1 MVQNNKGVIYPRLEG
16 VWAMDEKREDKAE
29 LIRGTRQLRRL
40 EMLMDVVYALVIWRL
55 FMLMPRPEK
64 IGEWRSLSSFLS
76 SNVELFV
83 IAGFALIIVIIYW
96 VQNNAL
102 FGYLDR
108 TDNRH
113 TAISIVQIFFLLLF
127 LYSIRLGLDFPGESH
142 ARALESVT
150 AALVGITS
158 IAGWRYAMKNRRLL
172 SPEDTDL
179 RAGQISDQNLAEP
192 IAAGITLPCAFLG
205 PIVWEIAWLSYLPVS
220 YWLRRRRQSRKS

>member
-1 MVQNNKGVIYPRLEG
+1 
-16 VWAMDEKREDKAE
+16 MDEKREDKAE

-76 SNVELFV
+76 SNVELYV
-83 IAGFALIIVIIYW
+83 IVGLALIIVIIYW
-96 VQNNAL
+96 IQNNAL

-108 TDNRH
+108 TDNLH

-127 LYSIRLGLDFPGESH
+127 LYSIRVGLDFPGESH

-150 AALVGITS
+150 AALVGIAS
-158 IAGWRYAMKNRRLL
+158 ITGWRYAMKNRRLL
-172 SPEDTDL
+172 SPEATDL
-179 RAGQISDQNLAEP
+179 KAGQISDQNLAEP
-192 IAAGITLPCAFLG
+192 IAAGITLPFAFLG

>member
-1 MVQNNKGVIYPRLEG
+1 
-16 VWAMDEKREDKAE
+16 MDEKREDKAE

-76 SNVELFV
+76 SNVELYV
-83 IAGFALIIVIIYW
+83 IVGLALIIVIIYW
-96 VQNNAL
+96 IQNNAL

-108 TDNRH
+108 TDNLH
-113 TAISIVQIFFLLLF
+113 TAISIIQVFFLLLF
-127 LYSIRLGLDFPGESH
+127 LYSIRVGLDFPGESH

-158 IAGWRYAMKNRRLL
+158 ITGWRYAMKNRRLL
-172 SPEDTDL
+172 SPEATDL
-179 RAGQISDQNLAEP
+179 KAGQISDQNLAEP
-192 IAAGITLPCAFLG
+192 IAAGITLPFAFLG

>member
-1 MVQNNKGVIYPRLEG
+1 MNENQ
-16 VWAMDEKREDKAE
+16 EDKAE

-64 IGEWRSLSSFLS
+64 IGEWRSLYSFLW
-76 SNVELFV
+76 SNAELYV
-83 IAGFALIIVIIYW
+83 IAGLGLVIVIIYW
-96 VQNNAL
+96 IQNNAL

-108 TDNRH
+108 TDGRH
-113 TAISIVQIFFLLLF
+113 TATSIVQLFFLLLF

-150 AALVGITS
+150 VALLGIAS
-158 IAGWRYAMKNRRLL
+158 IAGWRYAMKNSRLL
-172 SPEDTDL
+172 SPDVSNQK
-179 RAGQISDQNLAEP
+179 AGQISDQILAEP

-205 PIVWEIAWLSYLPVS
+205 PIIWELAWLSYIPVS
-220 YWLRRRRQSRKS
+220 YWLRRRRQARKS

>member
-1 MVQNNKGVIYPRLEG
+1 
-16 VWAMDEKREDKAE
+16 MDEKREDKAE

-76 SNVELFV
+76 SNVELYV
-83 IAGFALIIVIIYW
+83 IVGLALIIVIIYW
-96 VQNNAL
+96 IQNNAL

-108 TDNRH
+108 TDNLH
-113 TAISIVQIFFLLLF
+113 TAISIIQIFFLLLF
-127 LYSIRLGLDFPGESH
+127 LYSIRVGLDFPGESH

-150 AALVGITS
+150 AALVGIAS
-158 IAGWRYAMKNRRLL
+158 ITGWRYAMKNRRLL
-172 SPEDTDL
+172 SPEATDL
-179 RAGQISDQNLAEP
+179 KAGQISDQNLAEP
-192 IAAGITLPCAFLG
+192 IAAGITLPFAFLG

>member
-1 MVQNNKGVIYPRLEG
+1 
-16 VWAMDEKREDKAE
+16 MDEKQEDKAE
-29 LIRGTRQLRRL
+29 LVRGTRQLRRL
-40 EMLMDVVYALVIWRL
+40 EILMDVVYALVIWRL

-76 SNVELFV
+76 SNAELYV
-83 IAGFALIIVIIYW
+83 IAGLALIIVIIYW
-96 VQNNAL
+96 IQNNAL

-108 TDNRH
+108 TDSRH

-150 AALVGITS
+150 AALVGVAS

-172 SPEDTDL
+172 SPEVTTQ
-179 RAGQISDQNLAEP
+179 RADQIFDQNLAEP
-192 IAAGITLPCAFLG
+192 IVAVITLPFAFIG

-220 YWLRRRRQSRKS
+220 YWLRRRRRVRKA

>member
-1 MVQNNKGVIYPRLEG
+1 MN
-16 VWAMDEKREDKAE
+16 EKQEDKAE
-29 LIRGTRQLRRL
+29 LLRGTRQLRRL

-64 IGEWRSLSSFLS
+64 IGEWRSLYSFLW
-76 SNVELFV
+76 SNAELYV
-83 IAGFALIIVIIYW
+83 IAGLGLVIVIIYW
-96 VQNNAL
+96 IQNNAL

-108 TDNRH
+108 TDNLH

-127 LYSIRLGLDFPGESH
+127 LYSIRVGLDFPGESH

-150 AALVGITS
+150 AALVGIAS

-172 SPEDTDL
+172 SPEATDL
-179 RAGQISDQNLAEP
+179 KAGQISDQNLAEP
-192 IAAGITLPCAFLG
+192 IAAGITLPFAFLG

-220 YWLRRRRQSRKS
+220 YWLRRRRQSKKS

>member
-1 MVQNNKGVIYPRLEG
+1 
-16 VWAMDEKREDKAE
+16 MDEKQEDRAE
-29 LIRGTRQLRRL
+29 LVRGTRQLRRL

-76 SNVELFV
+76 SNVELYV
-83 IAGFALIIVIIYW
+83 IVGLALIIVIIYW
-96 VQNNAL
+96 IQNNAL

-108 TDNRH
+108 TNNLH
-113 TAISIVQIFFLLLF
+113 TAISIIQIFFLLLF
-127 LYSIRLGLDFPGESH
+127 LYSIRVGLDFPGESH

-150 AALVGITS
+150 AALVGIAS
-158 IAGWRYAMKNRRLL
+158 ITGWRYAMKNRRLL
-172 SPEDTDL
+172 SPEATDL
-179 RAGQISDQNLAEP
+179 KAGQISDQNLAEP
-192 IAAGITLPCAFLG
+192 IAAGITLPFAFLG

>member
-1 MVQNNKGVIYPRLEG
+1 
-16 VWAMDEKREDKAE
+16 MDEKREDKAE
-29 LIRGTRQLRRL
+29 LIRGARQLRRL

-76 SNVELFV
+76 SNVELYV
-83 IAGFALIIVIIYW
+83 IVGLALIIVIIYW
-96 VQNNAL
+96 IQNNAL

-108 TDNRH
+108 TDNLH
-113 TAISIVQIFFLLLF
+113 TAISIIQIFFLLLF
-127 LYSIRLGLDFPGESH
+127 LYSIRVGLDFPGESH

-150 AALVGITS
+150 AALVGIAS
-158 IAGWRYAMKNRRLL
+158 ITGWRYAMKNRRLL
-172 SPEDTDL
+172 SPEATDL
-179 RAGQISDQNLAEP
+179 KAGQISDQNLAEP
-192 IAAGITLPCAFLG
+192 IAAGITLPFAFLG

>member
-150 AALVGITS
+150 AALVGIAS

-172 SPEDTDL
+172 SPEATDL

>member
-1 MVQNNKGVIYPRLEG
+1 
-16 VWAMDEKREDKAE
+16 MDEKREDKAE
-29 LIRGTRQLRRL
+29 VIRGTRQLRRL

-76 SNVELFV
+76 SNVELYV
-83 IAGFALIIVIIYW
+83 IASLALIIVIIYW
-96 VQNNAL
+96 IQNNAL

-108 TDNRH
+108 TDSRH

-150 AALVGITS
+150 AALVGVAS

-172 SPEDTDL
+172 SPEVTTQ
-179 RAGQISDQNLAEP
+179 RADQIFDQNLAEP
-192 IAAGITLPCAFLG
+192 IAAVITLPFAFIG

-220 YWLRRRRQSRKS
+220 FWLRRKRRVRKA

>member
-1 MVQNNKGVIYPRLEG
+1 
-16 VWAMDEKREDKAE
+16 MDEKREDKIE

-76 SNVELFV
+76 SNVELYV
-83 IAGFALIIVIIYW
+83 IVGLALIIVIIYW
-96 VQNNAL
+96 IQNNAL

-108 TDNRH
+108 TDNLH

-127 LYSIRLGLDFPGESH
+127 LYSIRVGLDFPGESH

-150 AALVGITS
+150 AALVGIAS

-172 SPEDTDL
+172 SPEATDL
-179 RAGQISDQNLAEP
+179 KAGQISDQNLAEP
-192 IAAGITLPCAFLG
+192 IAAGITLPFAFLG

>member
-1 MVQNNKGVIYPRLEG
+1 
-16 VWAMDEKREDKAE
+16 MDEKREDKAE

-76 SNVELFV
+76 SNVELYV
-83 IAGFALIIVIIYW
+83 IASLALIIVIIYW
-96 VQNNAL
+96 IQNNAL

-108 TDNRH
+108 TDSRH

-150 AALVGITS
+150 AALVGVAS
-158 IAGWRYAMKNRRLL
+158 IAGWCYAMKNRRLL
-172 SPEDTDL
+172 SPEVTTQ
-179 RAGQISDQNLAEP
+179 RADQIFDQNLAEP
-192 IAAGITLPCAFLG
+192 IVAVITLPFAFIG

-220 YWLRRRRQSRKS
+220 YWLRRRRRVRKA

>member
-1 MVQNNKGVIYPRLEG
+1 
-16 VWAMDEKREDKAE
+16 MDEKREDKAE

-76 SNVELFV
+76 SNVELYV
-83 IAGFALIIVIIYW
+83 IASLALIIVIIYW
-96 VQNNAL
+96 IQNNAL

-108 TDNRH
+108 TDSRH

-150 AALVGITS
+150 AALVGVAS

-172 SPEDTDL
+172 SPEVTTQ
-179 RAGQISDQNLAEP
+179 RADQIFDQNLAEP
-192 IAAGITLPCAFLG
+192 IVAVITLPFAFIG

-220 YWLRRRRQSRKS
+220 YWLRRRRRVRKA

>member
-1 MVQNNKGVIYPRLEG
+1 
-16 VWAMDEKREDKAE
+16 MDEKQEDKAE
-29 LIRGTRQLRRL
+29 LVRGTRQLRRL

-64 IGEWRSLSSFLS
+64 IGEWRSLSFFLG
-76 SNVELFV
+76 SNVELYV
-83 IAGFALIIVIIYW
+83 IAGLALIIVIIYW
-96 VQNNAL
+96 IQNNAL

-108 TDNRH
+108 TDSRH

-150 AALVGITS
+150 AALVGVAS

-172 SPEDTDL
+172 SPEVTTQ
-179 RAGQISDQNLAEP
+179 RADQIFDQNLAEP
-192 IAAGITLPCAFLG
+192 IAAVITLPFAFIG

-220 YWLRRRRQSRKS
+220 FWLRRKRRVRKA

>member
-83 IAGFALIIVIIYW
+83 IAGLALIIVIIYW

-150 AALVGITS
+150 AALVGIAS

>member
-1 MVQNNKGVIYPRLEG
+1 
-16 VWAMDEKREDKAE
+16 MDEKLEDKAE

-40 EMLMDVVYALVIWRL
+40 EILMDVVYALVIWRL

-76 SNVELFV
+76 SNLELYA
-83 IAGFALIIVIIYW
+83 IAGLGLIIVIIYW
-96 VQNNAL
+96 IQNNAL

-108 TDNRH
+108 TDGRH
-113 TAISIVQIFFLLLF
+113 TAISIVQLFFLLLF
-127 LYSIRLGLDFPGESH
+127 LYSIRLGLDCPGESH

-150 AALVGITS
+150 VARVGIAS

-172 SPEDTDL
+172 SPEVTTQ
-179 RAGQISDQNLAEP
+179 RANQISDENLAEP

-205 PIVWEIAWLSYLPVS
+205 PIIWELAWLSYLPVS
-220 YWLRRRRQSRKS
+220 YLLRRRRQGRKS

>member
-1 MVQNNKGVIYPRLEG
+1 
-16 VWAMDEKREDKAE
+16 MDEKREDKAE

-76 SNVELFV
+76 SNVELYV
-83 IAGFALIIVIIYW
+83 IVGLALIIVIIYW
-96 VQNNAL
+96 IQNNAL

-108 TDNRH
+108 TDNLH

-127 LYSIRLGLDFPGESH
+127 LYSIRVGLDFPGESH

-150 AALVGITS
+150 AALVGIAS

-172 SPEDTDL
+172 SPEATDL
-179 RAGQISDQNLAEP
+179 KAGQISDQNLAEP
-192 IAAGITLPCAFLG
+192 IAAGITLPFAFLG

>member
-1 MVQNNKGVIYPRLEG
+1 
-16 VWAMDEKREDKAE
+16 MDEKREDKAE
-29 LIRGTRQLRRL
+29 VIRGTRQLRRL

-76 SNVELFV
+76 SNVELYV
-83 IAGFALIIVIIYW
+83 IASLALIIVIIYW
-96 VQNNAL
+96 IQNNAL

-108 TDNRH
+108 TDSRH

-150 AALVGITS
+150 AALVGVAS

-172 SPEDTDL
+172 SPEVTTQ
-179 RAGQISDQNLAEP
+179 RADQIFDQNLAEP
-192 IAAGITLPCAFLG
+192 IVAVITLPFAFIG

-220 YWLRRRRQSRKS
+220 YWLRRRRRVRKA

>member
-1 MVQNNKGVIYPRLEG
+1 
-16 VWAMDEKREDKAE
+16 MDEKREDKAE
-29 LIRGTRQLRRL
+29 LVRGTRQLRRL

-55 FMLMPRPEK
+55 FMIMPRPEK

-76 SNVELFV
+76 SNVELYV
-83 IAGFALIIVIIYW
+83 IVGLALIIVIIYW
-96 VQNNAL
+96 IQNNAL

-108 TDNRH
+108 TDNLH

-127 LYSIRLGLDFPGESH
+127 LYSIRVGLDFPGESH

-150 AALVGITS
+150 AALVGISS

-172 SPEDTDL
+172 SPEATDL
-179 RAGQISDQNLAEP
+179 KAGQISDQNLAEP
-192 IAAGITLPCAFLG
+192 IAAGITLPFAFLG

>member
-1 MVQNNKGVIYPRLEG
+1 
-16 VWAMDEKREDKAE
+16 MDEKREDKAE

-76 SNVELFV
+76 SNVELYV
-83 IAGFALIIVIIYW
+83 IVGLALIIVIIYW
-96 VQNNAL
+96 IQNNAL

-108 TDNRH
+108 TDNLH
-113 TAISIVQIFFLLLF
+113 TAISIIQVFFLLLF
-127 LYSIRLGLDFPGESH
+127 LYSIRVGLDFPGESH

-150 AALVGITS
+150 AALVGIAS
-158 IAGWRYAMKNRRLL
+158 ITGWRYAMKNRRLL
-172 SPEDTDL
+172 SPEATDL
-179 RAGQISDQNLAEP
+179 KAGQISDQNLAEP
-192 IAAGITLPCAFLG
+192 IAAGITLPFAFLG

>member
-1 MVQNNKGVIYPRLEG
+1 
-16 VWAMDEKREDKAE
+16 MDEKREDKAE

-76 SNVELFV
+76 SNVELYV
-83 IAGFALIIVIIYW
+83 IVGLALIIVIIYW
-96 VQNNAL
+96 IQNNAL

-108 TDNRH
+108 TDNLH
-113 TAISIVQIFFLLLF
+113 TAISIVQVFFLLLF
-127 LYSIRLGLDFPGESH
+127 LYSIRVGLDFPGESH

-150 AALVGITS
+150 AALVGIAS

-172 SPEDTDL
+172 SPEATDL
-179 RAGQISDQNLAEP
+179 KAGQISDQNLAEP
-192 IAAGITLPCAFLG
+192 IAAGITLPFAFLG

>member
-1 MVQNNKGVIYPRLEG
+1 
-16 VWAMDEKREDKAE
+16 MDEKREDKAE
-29 LIRGTRQLRRL
+29 VIRGTRQLRRL

-76 SNVELFV
+76 SNVELYV
-83 IAGFALIIVIIYW
+83 IVGLALIIVIIYW
-96 VQNNAL
+96 IQNNAL

-108 TDNRH
+108 TDNLH
-113 TAISIVQIFFLLLF
+113 TAISIIQIFFLLLF
-127 LYSIRLGLDFPGESH
+127 LYSIRVGLDFPGESH

-150 AALVGITS
+150 AALVGIAS
-158 IAGWRYAMKNRRLL
+158 ITGWRYAMKNRRLL
-172 SPEDTDL
+172 SPEATDL
-179 RAGQISDQNLAEP
+179 KAGQISDQNLAEP
-192 IAAGITLPCAFLG
+192 IAAGITLPFAFLG

>member
-1 MVQNNKGVIYPRLEG
+1 
-16 VWAMDEKREDKAE
+16 MDEKREDKAE

-76 SNVELFV
+76 SNVELYV
-83 IAGFALIIVIIYW
+83 IVGLALIIVIIYW
-96 VQNNAL
+96 IQNNAL

-108 TDNRH
+108 TDNLH
-113 TAISIVQIFFLLLF
+113 TAISIVQVFFLLLF
-127 LYSIRLGLDFPGESH
+127 LYSIRVGLDFPGESR

-150 AALVGITS
+150 AALVGIAS
-158 IAGWRYAMKNRRLL
+158 ITGWRYAMKNRRLL
-172 SPEDTDL
+172 SPEATDL
-179 RAGQISDQNLAEP
+179 KAGQISDQNLAEP
-192 IAAGITLPCAFLG
+192 IAAGITLPFAFLG

>member
-83 IAGFALIIVIIYW
+83 IAGLALIIVIIYW
-96 VQNNAL
+96 IQNNAL

-150 AALVGITS
+150 AALVGIAS

>member
-1 MVQNNKGVIYPRLEG
+1 
-16 VWAMDEKREDKAE
+16 MDEKREDKAE
-29 LIRGTRQLRRL
+29 LIRGARQLRRL

-76 SNVELFV
+76 SNVELYV
-83 IAGFALIIVIIYW
+83 IVGLALIIVIIYW
-96 VQNNAL
+96 IQNNAL

-108 TDNRH
+108 TDNLH
-113 TAISIVQIFFLLLF
+113 TAISIVQVFFLLLF
-127 LYSIRLGLDFPGESH
+127 LYSIRVGLDFPGESH

-150 AALVGITS
+150 AALVGIAS

-172 SPEDTDL
+172 SPEATDL
-179 RAGQISDQNLAEP
+179 KAGQISDQNLAEP
-192 IAAGITLPCAFLG
+192 IAAGITLPFAFLG

>member
-1 MVQNNKGVIYPRLEG
+1 
-16 VWAMDEKREDKAE
+16 MDEKREDKAE
-29 LIRGTRQLRRL
+29 LIRGARQLRRL

-76 SNVELFV
+76 SNVELYV
-83 IAGFALIIVIIYW
+83 IVGLALIIVIIYW
-96 VQNNAL
+96 IQNNAL

-108 TDNRH
+108 TDNLH
-113 TAISIVQIFFLLLF
+113 TAISIVQVFFLLLF
-127 LYSIRLGLDFPGESH
+127 LYSIRVGLDFPGESH

-150 AALVGITS
+150 AALVGIAS
-158 IAGWRYAMKNRRLL
+158 ITGWRYAMKNRRLL
-172 SPEDTDL
+172 SPEATDL
-179 RAGQISDQNLAEP
+179 KAGQISDQNLAEP
-192 IAAGITLPCAFLG
+192 IAAGITLPFAFLG

>member
-1 MVQNNKGVIYPRLEG
+1 
-16 VWAMDEKREDKAE
+16 MDEKREDKAE

-76 SNVELFV
+76 SNVELYV
-83 IAGFALIIVIIYW
+83 IVGLALIIVIIYW
-96 VQNNAL
+96 IQNNAL

-108 TDNRH
+108 TDNLH
-113 TAISIVQIFFLLLF
+113 TAISIVQVFFLLLF
-127 LYSIRLGLDFPGESH
+127 LYSIRVGLDFPGESH

-150 AALVGITS
+150 AALVGIAS
-158 IAGWRYAMKNRRLL
+158 ITGWRYAMKNRRLL
-172 SPEDTDL
+172 SPEATDL
-179 RAGQISDQNLAEP
+179 KAGQISDQNLAEP
-192 IAAGITLPCAFLG
+192 IAAGITLPFAFLG